1 LANQSPSPFI
11 RASEAASLLGV
22 KRATLYAYAS
32 RGLVRSIPSPG
43 GRSHLYRRDDL
54 ERLRAR
60 RDARA
65 GHAAVAA
72 SALRFGEPVL
82 DSSITRLTPAGPVYR
97 GRGAVEL
104 AAAGVPLASVAE
116 LLWTGELPE
125 VPPLW
130 QADGFGAPVDALRA
144 LLPAQSHPLSALA
157 VAVPAIGAR
166 DAGRFDYNRETLL
179 PRARAL
185 ILRMA
190 AALALPDRA
199 ERVDAALAAR
209 SVARAVAVALGARGG
224 AEAVRAIREALILIA
239 DHELNASAFAARVAA
254 SAGGDLYDCIAA
266 ALATLSGPRH
276 GRACDRVEALLSEV
290 ERPERAARVVYERSR
305 RGDAIP
311 GFGHSVYPRGDPRAA
326 PLLERAS
333 RLAPQSPGVRTA
345 LALVEAMREA
355 GRAAATV
362 DLGLIALTHALGM
375 SAGAA
380 VGIRAVGRAA
390 GWVAH
395 CLEQYEAGFLMR
407 PRARYLDVD

>member
-1 LANQSPSPFI
+1 
-11 RASEAASLLGV
+11 
-22 KRATLYAYAS
+22 
-32 RGLVRSIPSPG
+32 
-43 GRSHLYRRDDL
+43 
-54 ERLRAR
+54 
-60 RDARA
+60 
-65 GHAAVAA
+65 
-72 SALRFGEPVL
+72 
-82 DSSITRLTPAGPVYR
+82 
-97 GRGAVEL
+97 
-104 AAAGVPLASVAE
+104 
-116 LLWTGELPE
+116 
-125 VPPLW
+125 
-130 QADGFGAPVDALRA
+130 
-144 LLPAQSHPLSALA
+144 
-157 VAVPAIGAR
+157 
-166 DAGRFDYNRETLL
+166 
-179 PRARAL
+179 
-185 ILRMA
+185 
-190 AALALPDRA
+190 
-199 ERVDAALAAR
+199 
-209 SVARAVAVALGARGG
+209 
-224 AEAVRAIREALILIA
+224 VRAIREALILIA